1 MTVPGV
7 VEAIVIAAEAVAYL
21 KVDPHRLDPQRL
33 EAFSVS

>member
-1 MTVPGV
+1 VPGV

-21 KVDPHRLDPQRL
+21 KVDPHRLDPQHL